1 MSAVTGPVP
10 AVQVPSPAARLPT
23 VSTGLAARL
32 AERAA
37 ARRHVLLRR
46 AAWVVAG
53 LLVVGAGV
61 WGVFFSPAFALD
73 EEQVVVDGLGTVI
86 APGAVEQ
93 VVSAQAGT
101 PLTRL
106 DTVRLRSR
114 ILEVPGVRDASLVR
128 VWPRGLSVELVSREP
143 VAAVPEGAGFV
154 LLDDEGVQVGRATN
168 VPDGLPEI
176 TFPLDQ
182 DSRRTLASAL
192 ILLNALPAAIAQ
204 DVRTISATSP
214 DDVQMELRGGAT
226 VVWGSSAE
234 AALKVRVLEVLR
246 TVKSSRGSK
255 VFDVSAPNAPIT
267 R

>member
-1 MSAVTGPVP
+1 MPTGSVPVVPLPGPSARV
-10 AVQVPSPAARLPT
+10 PT
-23 VSTGLAARL
+23 VSTGFAARL
-32 AERAA
+32 AEKAA

-46 AAWVVAG
+46 ALWVVAG

-73 EEQVVVDGLGTVI
+73 EDQVVVDGLGTVI
-86 APGAVEQ
+86 APGAVEKVVAVQ
-93 VVSAQAGT
+93 VGT

-106 DTVRLRSR
+106 DTVRLRAR
-114 ILEVPGVRDASLVR
+114 ILEVPGVRDATIVR
-128 VWPRGLSVELVSREP
+128 DWPRGLTVDLVSREP
-143 VAAVPEGAGFV
+143 VAAVPEGGGFV
-154 LLDDEGVQVGRATN
+154 LLDDEGVQVGRSTK

-192 ILLNALPAAIAQ
+192 ILLNALPAKIAQ

-234 AALKVRVLEVLR
+234 AALKVRVLDVLR
-246 TVKSSRGSK
+246 SAKASKGSK